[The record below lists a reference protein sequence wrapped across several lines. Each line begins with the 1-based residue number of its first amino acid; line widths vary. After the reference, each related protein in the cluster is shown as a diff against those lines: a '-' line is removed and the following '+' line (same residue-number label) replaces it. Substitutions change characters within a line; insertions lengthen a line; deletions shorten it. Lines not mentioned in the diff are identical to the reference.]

1 MYDTTYLSIKF
12 TSPVFIQEGIFMKT
26 IIKLFCVTLVVNTPA
41 YAEVVTDGSVGS
53 LTTLSGQMEI
63 PQDLGTTAGN
73 NLFHSFN
80 RFNINTGESVTFTGD
95 NSLTNI
101 ISRVTGGQVSVI
113 DGLLQSTI
121 GNANFYFINPAG
133 VMFGA
138 NAQIDV
144 PAAFHIS
151 TADTLRFADGS
162 QFSATNPAAN
172 TLSITEPTGFGFL
185 NNQGGNIEVQDST
198 LTFKETNSVSLS
210 AHNVT
215 INNGWLT
222 NANNLQVYATGNTAT
237 IPINAPVTQTLTGR
251 VELNKGSWLDANFD
265 AGGKITVQGGDIVVD
280 DGSAV
285 TADTLGSVNAG
296 GVSIKS
302 NNLSVLNGG
311 RIGSSTEDTGN
322 AGNVTVDAGNIVVD
336 GQGSN
341 RFTGIISNSN
351 NETIANA
358 GNAATVSI
366 TANSVKIANGGQIS
380 SDAWGSG
387 NAGNVI
393 INAAN
398 VLVDGQGN
406 GAWISSNSNND
417 VLANAG
423 NAGSVSITGTNVS
436 VSNRG
441 QISSDAW
448 GTGNAGNVIV
458 NAANVSVDGQGDSA
472 FTGIASNTNNE
483 VLANAGNAGSVS
495 INANNLSVSNYG
507 QIVSDTWGSGQAGN
521 IAINAANISVDGQGN
536 NTFISSSS
544 RNRVLSNAGNAGVVN
559 VTGNNINVSNAGQIA
574 TITSGTGNAG
584 NINVHGNNT
593 VINNAKIFS
602 DANVGSTGNAGTVI
616 VESGNLITA
625 QNGALISS
633 STSGAGSAG
642 HVIVS
647 APVISVDNASIS
659 AEASAQSQGQT
670 GNVAVAA
677 SQAVYLNNHGK
688 ISLKNATNIANT
700 AKIIPSSITVS
711 APDIDL
717 KNSEITTAATGNVD
731 AGDIN
736 INFSHALT
744 MDPSF
749 ISTTANTGN
758 GGDITIRGGGLI
770 SLQNSGFL
778 TSVSGANSNGGNI
791 NVSADQ
797 LVMNTGVIQANAVG
811 GSGGTI
817 NLNLKALIPSQ
828 NSLIIGGRKVAWQPF
843 VPGLNVIQAA
853 SENGVSGT
861 VNITSPQF
869 DISASVSGLDSAQLV
884 VPAIDNNLCQN
895 SAMLASSLARAGQ
908 GGIPADESLY
918 SFIPP
923 ATMQP
928 QTNYNTVATSTHAK
942 GLSGES
948 FPCASLQP

>member
-1 MYDTTYLSIKF
+1 
-12 TSPVFIQEGIFMKT
+12 MKT
-26 IIKLFCVTLVVNTPA
+26 IIKLFCFTLVANTPV
-41 YAEVVTDGSVGS
+41 YAEVITDGSLGS
-53 LTTLSGQMEI
+53 ITTLSGQMEI
-63 PQDLGTTAGN
+63 PQSLGTTTGN

-95 NSLTNI
+95 NSLNNV
-101 ISRVTGGQVSVI
+101 ISRVTGGQISVI

-144 PAAFHIS
+144 PAAFYMS
-151 TADTLRFADGS
+151 TADTLKFADGS
-162 QFSATNPAAN
+162 QFSATNFAAN
-172 TLSITEPTGFGFL
+172 TLSIAEPTSFGFL

-198 LTFKETNSVSLS
+198 LEFKETNNVSLS

-222 NANNLQVYATGNTAT
+222 NAGNLQVYATGNTAT
-237 IPINAPVTQTLTGR
+237 DLAINAPVTQTLTGR
-251 VELNKGSWLDANFD
+251 VALNKGSWLDANFD
-265 AGGKITVQGGDIVVD
+265 TGGKITVQGGDIVVD

-285 TADTLGSVNAG
+285 TADTLGSANAG

-302 NNLSVLNGG
+302 NSLSVLNGG

-322 AGNVTVDAGNIVVD
+322 AGNVTIDAGNILVD

-351 NETIANA
+351 NDTIANA

-366 TANSVKIANGGQIS
+366 KANNVKIANGGQIS

-387 NAGNVI
+387 NAGNVV

-406 GAWISSNSNND
+406 GAWISSNSNNE

-423 NAGSVSITGTNVS
+423 NAGSVSITGTNVN
-436 VSNRG
+436 VLNRG

-448 GTGNAGNVIV
+448 GTGNAGNATV

-483 VLANAGNAGSVS
+483 VLANAGNAGTVN

-507 QIVSDTWGSGQAGN
+507 QIVSDTWGSGNAGN
-521 IAINAANISVDGQGN
+521 IAINASNISVDGQGN

-544 RNRVLSNAGNAGVVN
+544 RNRVLSNAGNAGLVN
-559 VTGNNINVSNAGQIA
+559 VHGNNISVSNAGQIA

-584 NINVHGNNT
+584 NINIHGNNT

-602 DANVGSTGNAGTVI
+602 DANAGSAGNAGTVI
-616 VESGNLITA
+616 VENGNLITV

-642 HVIVS
+642 HVIVN

-670 GNVAVAA
+670 GNVAVVAN
-677 SQAVYLNNHGK
+677 QAIYLTNNGK
-688 ISLKNATNIANT
+688 ISLKNDANIANT
-700 AKIIPSSITVS
+700 AKITPSSITVS

-731 AGDIN
+731 AADIN

-778 TSVSGANSNGGNI
+778 TSVNGANSNGGNI

-811 GSGGTI
+811 GSGGNI
-817 NLNLKALIPSQ
+817 NLNVKALIPSQ
-828 NSLIIGGRKVAWQPF
+828 NNLIIGGRKVAWKPF

-884 VPAIDNNLCQN
+884 IPAIDNNLCQN

-923 ATMQP
+923 ATLQP
-928 QTNYNTVATSTHAK
+928 ETNSSTVATSTHAN